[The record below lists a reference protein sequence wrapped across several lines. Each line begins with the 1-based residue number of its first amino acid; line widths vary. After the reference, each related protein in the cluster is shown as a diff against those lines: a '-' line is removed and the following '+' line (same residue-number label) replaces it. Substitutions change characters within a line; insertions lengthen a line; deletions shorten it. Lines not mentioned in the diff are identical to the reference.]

1 MLGDF
6 VAKCYEVVMMEK
18 YLKHGLEYLKY
29 GVGIDLLENIQGRER
44 ERERSRERVREGR
57 ESDRDA

>member
-1 MLGDF
+1 MSRGMRGKKKEEMLGDF

-29 GVGIDLLENIQGRER
+29 GVGIDLLENI
-44 ERERSRERVREGR
+44 
-57 ESDRDA
+57 